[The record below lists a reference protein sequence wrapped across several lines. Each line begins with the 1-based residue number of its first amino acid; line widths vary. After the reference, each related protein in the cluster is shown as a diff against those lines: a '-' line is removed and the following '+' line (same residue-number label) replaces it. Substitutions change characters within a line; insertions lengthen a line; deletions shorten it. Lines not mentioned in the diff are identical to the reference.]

1 MGKIK
6 NMKEGAKRWGRTVDN
21 AVVEEVDLEQGGGGD
36 RWRTGENKVN
46 GLIWTWAT
54 TKEGGT
60 NNAKWRED
68 GIGKEREK
76 EKSLLEKQQ
85 TSTSG
90 VNTHAV
96 ANTGATEKSWWSSI
110 EK

>member
-1 MGKIK
+1 MDMGD
-6 NMKEGAKRWGRTVDN
+6 NEGGREGRTT
-21 AVVEEVDLEQGGGGD
+21 QSRG
-36 RWRTGENKVN
+36 RM
-46 GLIWTWAT
+46 GL
-54 TKEGGT
+54 G
-60 NNAKWRED
+60 R
-68 GIGKEREK
+68 REK